1 MTTETAAP
9 VDSPAQAPAAAG
21 RREYPPRPVPQTW
34 PETEQPRAEVTERL
48 SGPPFRSGSAEVRR
62 SVNRG
67 LAALLDW
74 LEQQP
79 GRTWQERWLASGA
92 ETQPKTWTALV
103 LSGAACIVSGTPKHA
118 RTDLLTAMRTMLTGQ
133 VLRPGYAWLL
143 RYHPYV
149 LLEEAR
155 SRIDPAGF
163 ARLRA
168 HCDATGR
175 RNPQDRRE
183 ALNRITWILLNKGG
197 LIRGITIGDCIE
209 LTSALQEHQCQGA
222 NNRPL
227 FYTLLAETGVLPA
240 GAPPILR
247 ATRMTGQ
254 RTPAE
259 LVGKYGLRS
268 RPMRELF
275 TSYLAERAA
284 ELDYASLVGMANTLC
299 GLFWRDLEQHHPG
312 IASLALDTEVAAT
325 WKDRLKQ
332 VRDPDGRLVGE
343 RATARSQLLLV
354 RAFYLDIAQWAAE
367 DPSRWAEHAVP
378 CPIKASECSMDKERK
393 HLKAA
398 MDQRTRARLPVL
410 PALVRTAD
418 QQRKAARA
426 RLDAALPAAPG
437 QVVEVGG
444 EKLLRRNAVAGRIYV
459 TDLAAGRRRDLT
471 FEEERAFWGWATI
484 EVLRATGVR
493 SEELLELT
501 HHSFVAYKLP
511 STGEIVPMLQIAPSK
526 TDAERLLLV
535 SPELGEV
542 LAEIIHRVR
551 GGRAT
556 LPLVSAY
563 DPYERTWS
571 PPMPFL
577 FQRPRGPEQRAI
589 SRTTLRQFLNHVLA
603 VSGLTDASNKPLE
616 FTPHDFRRLFATDAL
631 RSGLPPH
638 IAARILGHA
647 DLGTTMGYAA
657 IYSEDVVSHHRAFIA
672 RRRALRPGEEYR
684 DLSPEEWDQFL
695 HHFELRK
702 VALGIC
708 TRDFATPC
716 VHEHS
721 CVRCPQLRPDP
732 AQKPRLLEI
741 RDNLQDRIAEARRE
755 GWLGEI
761 AGLEATLEAATQKLR
776 AMKQIAAR
784 DGTTNLGM
792 PSFRD
797 TVGRTSN

>member
-1 MTTETAAP
+1 MPARRPGP
-9 VDSPAQAPAAAG
+9 VPAPAQAAS
-21 RREYPPRPVPQTW
+21 W
-34 PETEQPRAEVTERL
+34 PETGQGRGALEERL
-48 SGPPFRSGSAEVRR
+48 SSPPFLPDSAEVRR
-62 SVNRG
+62 SMRRG
-67 LAALLDW
+67 LTSLLDW
-74 LEQQP
+74 LERQP
-79 GRTWQERWLASGA
+79 GLTWQDRWLASGA
-92 ETQPKTWTALV
+92 E
-103 LSGAACIVSGTPKHA
+103 AAGPA
-118 RTDLLTAMRTMLTGQ
+118 WTDLVTGDSPSLVTPAKRIRNDLLSAMRLLLTGQ
-133 VLRPGYAWLL
+133 VLRPGYPWLL
-143 RYHPYV
+143 RYRPSV

-168 HCDATGR
+168 HFDATGR
-175 RNPQDRRE
+175 RNPQDLKE
-183 ALNRITWILLNKGG
+183 ALNRIAWILLSKGG
-197 LIRGITIGDCIE
+197 LIRDITIGDCVE
-209 LTSALQEHQCQGA
+209 LGGALQEHQCQGA

-247 ATRMTGQ
+247 AARMTGQ
-254 RTPAE
+254 LTPAG
-259 LVGKYGLRS
+259 LVAKYGLQDE
-268 RPMRELF
+268 PMRELF

-299 GLFWRDLEQHHPG
+299 GNFWRDLEQHHPG
-312 IASLALDTEVAAT
+312 IASLRLDSEVAAA
-325 WKDRLKQ
+325 WKERLRQVTDRG
-332 VRDPDGRLVGE
+332 GRRVGD
-343 RATARSQLLLV
+343 RANVRSQLLTV

-367 DPSRWAEHAVP
+367 DPSRWAEHAMP
-378 CPIKASECSMDKERK
+378 CPVRASECSMAKERK
-393 HLKAA
+393 HRKAA
-398 MDQRTRARLPVL
+398 MDQRTRVRLPVL

-418 QQRKAARA
+418 EQRKAARA

-437 QVVEVGG
+437 QVVEACGDR
-444 EKLLRRNAVAGRIYV
+444 LLRKNAVAGRIYV
-459 TDLAAGRRRDLT
+459 TDLATGRRRDLT

-484 EVLRATGVR
+484 EVLRATGIR
-493 SEELLELT
+493 IEELVEMT

-526 TDAERLLLV
+526 TDTERLLLV

-542 LAEIIHRVR
+542 LAEIIGRVR
-551 GGRAT
+551 GGRAA

-603 VSGLTDASNKPLE
+603 VSGLTDASNKPLV

-684 DLSPEEWDQFL
+684 DLTPGEWDQFL

-702 VALGIC
+702 VALGVC
-708 TRDFATPC
+708 TRDFGTPC
-716 VHEHS
+716 AHEHS

-732 AQKPRLLEI
+732 AQEPRLTEI
-741 RDNLQDRIAEARRE
+741 RDNLQARIAEARRE

-761 AGLEATLEAATQKLR
+761 AGLEATLEAAKQKLQ
-776 AMKQIAAR
+776 AMQQIAAR
-784 DGTTNLGM
+784 HGVTHLGM
-792 PSFRD
+792 PAFRD
-797 TVGRTSN
+797 TVGRSST

>member
-1 MTTETAAP
+1 MTAVTTPAVPAAGT
-9 VDSPAQAPAAAG
+9 SAPAK
-21 RREYPPRPVPQTW
+21 RDQYPPRPRLRSW
-34 PETEQPRAEVTERL
+34 PETEQDRDALAERL
-48 SGPPFRSGSAEVRR
+48 SSPLFPPASAEVRR
-62 SVNRG
+62 SVRRG
-67 LAALLDW
+67 LALLLDW

-79 GRTWQERWLASGA
+79 GSTWQDRWLASGA
-92 ETQPKTWTALV
+92 EAAGPAWTDLV
-103 LSGAACIVSGTPKHA
+103 TGGRPPLAAKHV
-118 RTDLLTAMRTMLTGQ
+118 RNDLLTAMRLMLTGQ
-133 VLRPGYAWLL
+133 VLRPGYGWLL
-143 RYHPYV
+143 RYRPSV

-155 SRIDPAGF
+155 GRIDPAGF

-168 HCDATGR
+168 HFDATGR
-175 RNPQDRRE
+175 RNPQDLKE
-183 ALNRITWILLNKGG
+183 ALNRITWILLAKGG
-197 LIRGITIGDCIE
+197 LVRDITIGNCVE
-209 LTSALQEHQCQGA
+209 LGDALQEHQCQGA

-227 FYTLLAETGVLPA
+227 FYALLAETGVLPD
-240 GAPPILR
+240 GAPPTMR
-247 ATRMTGQ
+247 AARMTGQ
-254 RTPAE
+254 LTPAG
-259 LVGKYGLRS
+259 LVAKYGLRDES
-268 RPMRELF
+268 MRELF

-299 GLFWRDLEQHHPG
+299 GNFWRDLEQHHPG
-312 IASLALDTEVAAT
+312 IASLRLDSEVAVA
-325 WKDRLKQ
+325 WKERLRQVTDR
-332 VRDPDGRLVGE
+332 DGRRVGD
-343 RATARSQLLLV
+343 RANVRSQLLTV

-367 DPSRWAEHAVP
+367 DPSRWAEHAMP
-378 CPIKASECSMDKERK
+378 CPVRASECSMAKERK
-393 HLKAA
+393 HRKAA
-398 MDQRTRARLPVL
+398 MDQRTRVRLPVL

-418 QQRKAARA
+418 EQRKAARA

-437 QVVEVGG
+437 QVVEAGG
-444 EKLLRRNAVAGRIYV
+444 DSLLRKNAVAGRIYV
-459 TDLAAGRRRDLT
+459 TDLASGRRRDLT

-484 EVLRATGVR
+484 EVLRATGIR
-493 SEELLELT
+493 IEELVEMT

-542 LAEIIHRVR
+542 IAEIIGRVR
-551 GGRAT
+551 GGRAA

-577 FQRPRGPEQRAI
+577 FQRPRGPERRAI

-603 VSGLTDASNKPLE
+603 VSGLTDASNRPLV

-684 DLSPEEWDQFL
+684 DLSPAEWDQFL

-702 VALGIC
+702 VALGVC
-708 TRDFATPC
+708 TRDFGTPC
-716 VHEHS
+716 AHEHS

-732 AQKPRLLEI
+732 AQEPRLTEI
-741 RDNLQDRIAEARRE
+741 RDNLEARIAEARRE

-761 AGLEATLEAATQKLR
+761 AGLEATLEAAKQKLR
-776 AMKQIAAR
+776 AMQQIAAR
-784 DGTTNLGM
+784 HGVTNLGM
-792 PSFRD
+792 PAFRD
-797 TVGRTSN
+797 TVGRSST

>member
-1 MTTETAAP
+1 MTAVATVAPTAGTRI
-9 VDSPAQAPAAAG
+9 PAKQDQS
-21 RREYPPRPVPQTW
+21 PPRPRPQSW
-34 PETEQPRAEVTERL
+34 PEIRQGRAELEERL
-48 SGPPFRSGSAEVRR
+48 SSPPFLPASAEVRR
-62 SVNRG
+62 STRRG
-67 LAALLDW
+67 LASLLDW

-79 GRTWQERWLASGA
+79 GPTWQDRWLASGA
-92 ETQPKTWTALV
+92 EAAGPAWTDLV
-103 LSGAACIVSGTPKHA
+103 PSVAVRPAEHV
-118 RTDLLTAMRTMLTGQ
+118 RNDLLTAMRLLLTGQ
-133 VLRPGYAWLL
+133 VLRPGYGWLL
-143 RYHPYV
+143 RYRPSV

-163 ARLRA
+163 ARLRV
-168 HCDATGR
+168 HFGATGR
-175 RNPQDRRE
+175 RNPQDLKE
-183 ALNRITWILLNKGG
+183 ALNRITWILLSKGG
-197 LIRGITIGDCIE
+197 LVRDITIGDCIE
-209 LTSALQEHQCQGA
+209 LGDALQEHQCQGA

-240 GAPPILR
+240 GAPPTMR
-247 ATRMTGQ
+247 AARMTGQ
-254 RTPAE
+254 LTPAG
-259 LVGKYGLRS
+259 LVAKYGLQDES
-268 RPMRELF
+268 MRELF
-275 TSYLAERAA
+275 TSYLTERAA

-299 GLFWRDLEQHHPG
+299 GNFWRDLEQHHPG
-312 IASLALDTEVAAT
+312 ISSLRLDTEVAAA
-325 WKDRLKQ
+325 WKERLGQVTDR
-332 VRDPDGRLVGE
+332 DGRLVGD
-343 RATARSQLLLV
+343 RANVRSQLLTV

-367 DPSRWAEHAVP
+367 DPSRWAEHAMP
-378 CPIKASECSMDKERK
+378 CPVRASECSMAKERK
-393 HLKAA
+393 HRKAA

-410 PALVRTAD
+410 PALARTAD
-418 QQRKAARA
+418 EQRKAARA

-437 QVVEVGG
+437 QVVEASG
-444 EKLLRRNAVAGRIYV
+444 EKLLRKNAVAGRIYV
-459 TDLAAGRRRDLT
+459 TDLATGRRRDLT

-484 EVLRATGVR
+484 EVLRSTGIR
-493 SEELLELT
+493 IEELVELA

-542 LAEIIHRVR
+542 LAEVIGRVR
-551 GGRAT
+551 RGRAA

-603 VSGLTDASNKPLE
+603 VSGLTDASNRPLV

-684 DLSPEEWDQFL
+684 DLTPGEWDQFL

-702 VALGIC
+702 VALGVC
-708 TRDFATPC
+708 TRDFGTPC
-716 VHEHS
+716 AHEHS

-732 AQKPRLLEI
+732 AQEPRLTEI
-741 RDNLQDRIAEARRE
+741 RDNLQARIAEARRE

-761 AGLEATLEAATQKLR
+761 AGLEATLEAAKQKLR
-776 AMKQIAAR
+776 AMQQLAAR
-784 DGTTNLGM
+784 HGATHLGM
-792 PSFRD
+792 PAFRG
-797 TVGRTSN
+797 TVGRSST